1 MDSGLLALM
10 GIFGGMGLIGLYLW
24 RLSKAP
30 RTMLPSGMKSA
41 WRFRSKTGLRVVAK
55 EFAAETHR
63 LVTEQIETSG
73 KAATTSAVVC
83 TPPGPVRLR
92 IDVVDEGFPG
102 VRFVAIVS
110 REGPW
115 VQLELRGSGSQ
126 LFPGHR
132 AKRSKSM
139 LVVSLAAAGLEAMTT
154 PELQCREGQ
163 GPWTPV
169 SGS

>member
-10 GIFGGMGLIGLYLW
+10 GIFGGIGLIGLYLW

-30 RTMLPSGMKSA
+30 RMRLPRDLKSA
-41 WRFRSKTGLRVVAK
+41 WRFRSKAGLRVVAGHIAK
-55 EFAAETHR
+55 ETHR
-63 LVTEQIETSG
+63 LVTEQIEAEG
-73 KAATTSAVVC
+73 KASTTSAVLC
-83 TPPGPVRLR
+83 TPPGKLRLR
-92 IDVVDEGFPG
+92 IDVVDQGFPG
-102 VRFVAIVS
+102 VPFVAILS

-115 VQLELRGSGSQ
+115 VELELRGSARQ

-132 AKRSKSM
+132 CKRSKSPH
-139 LVVSLAAAGLEAMTT
+139 VVSLVAAGLEAMAT
-154 PELQCREGQ
+154 PELQTRKGQ